1 VPTGK
6 VKWFD
11 EERGFGF
18 VSGDDGTE
26 VFLHASAL
34 PESEPA
40 PRPGTRLDYGIADG
54 RRGPSALAARVIEPA
69 PGRERTPRIPADEM
83 VVIIEDLIKLLDSV
97 STTLRRGRYPDRKA
111 AAQVA
116 QVLRG
121 VAQDLDA

>member
-1 VPTGK
+1 MPTGK

-34 PESEPA
+34 PESEGP
-40 PRPGTRLDYGIADG
+40 PRAGARLEYGIADG
-54 RRGPSALAARVIEPA
+54 RRGPSALAAKVLEQG
-69 PGRERTPRIPADEM
+69 PGRERGPRKPADEM
-83 VVIIEDLIKLLDSV
+83 VVIIEDLIKLLDSI
-97 STTLRRGRYPDRKA
+97 SESLRRGRPPERRA
-111 AAQVA
+111 TSQVA
-116 QVLRG
+116 QMLRA